1 MKNKALFIIGTLLLF
16 SCSTDQDE
24 GALDDLPVADVFV
37 GEVEWIRNYGGSG
50 NDTAQSIIATQD
62 GGYAVMGYTNSTAG
76 DVTDKDLAVNDYWLL
91 KLDAQGEIQ
100 WTKTYGGSKD
110 DRGQSVIQTTDGGY
124 AIVGYA
130 MSSDGDGSKNEG
142 FHDNWILRLDAAG
155 EILWER
161 SFGFSGHDH
170 SYDVLQTADGGFF
183 FAGFLDVQ
191 SSQGLGDT
199 GKGDLLTRHGVGEY
213 WGTKL
218 DADGNL
224 QWQHYFGGS
233 NNDRAYSSALTS
245 SGDILMTG
253 FSEST
258 DSDISLTKGSYDFWV
273 VKLDALGNFIW
284 ERSFGGTGIDVSYDI
299 ERTLDDQFV
308 IAGHTFSV
316 DTDISGNHG
325 NSDFWLIKINADGQ
339 LTWEKTLGGS
349 EFDAARAVK
358 PCAEG
363 GYMICGNSR
372 SNDMDLQQNAG
383 ENDIWV
389 AKTDAEGTLLWQQS
403 FGGSGLDFAFDLVQH
418 SDGSFLVAGQSNSA
432 DFQGVTNKGGADLVL
447 IKIK

>member
-1 MKNKALFIIGTLLLF
+1 MYVLNRLANGSRLKTVSGIVLLMLFLVAASFQSSMNAAAAGVASEGVTITGTVTVGQQESIPEGTIALLIYDDFDATFAVAGDSPDGVADETTVDSATGVF
-16 SCSTDQDE
+16 SFSNVEDGFYRVVIMPPADSDYAPSE
-24 GALDDLPVADVFV
+24 SYFADVFE

-50 NDTAQSIIATQD
+50 NDTAQSIITTQD

-76 DVTDKDLAVNDYWLL
+76 DITDKELAVNDYWLL

-110 DRGQSVIQTTDGGY
+110 DRGQSVIQATDGGY

-218 DADGNL
+218 DA
-224 QWQHYFGGS
+224 
-233 NNDRAYSSALTS
+233 
-245 SGDILMTG
+245 
-253 FSEST
+253 
-258 DSDISLTKGSYDFWV
+258 
-273 VKLDALGNFIW
+273 
-284 ERSFGGTGIDVSYDI
+284 
-299 ERTLDDQFV
+299 
-308 IAGHTFSV
+308 
-316 DTDISGNHG
+316 
-325 NSDFWLIKINADGQ
+325 
-339 LTWEKTLGGS
+339 
-349 EFDAARAVK
+349 
-358 PCAEG
+358 
-363 GYMICGNSR
+363 
-372 SNDMDLQQNAG
+372 
-383 ENDIWV
+383 
-389 AKTDAEGTLLWQQS
+389 
-403 FGGSGLDFAFDLVQH
+403 
-418 SDGSFLVAGQSNSA
+418 
-432 DFQGVTNKGGADLVL
+432 
-447 IKIK
+447 